1 MMAIKKLQWQN
12 TYFHK
17 QQKKKRV
24 YYIVAILP
32 IPDYF

>member
-12 TYFHK
+12 TYFYK
-17 QQKKKRV
+17 QQQKKSV

-32 IPDYF
+32 IPDHF